1 MPDGLLSLGF
11 FINIIFIRAFFIITT
26 FIAFQQSRLL
36 PLEDPFLIRYSSK
49 WGKTYFS
56 AECLK
61 MEEKVILAVA
71 CLTVRCQLRL
81 CFIVRL
87 PAMTFLAHM
96 TFYRMT
102 KCLITFSLKNGCP
115 WAAVVAKRLRISFY
129 RCNHFTI

>member
-1 MPDGLLSLGF
+1 
-11 FINIIFIRAFFIITT
+11 
-26 FIAFQQSRLL
+26 
-36 PLEDPFLIRYSSK
+36 
-49 WGKTYFS
+49 
-56 AECLK
+56 

-102 KCLITFSLKNGCP
+102 PCLITFSLKRGCP
-115 WAAVVAKRLRISFY
+115 IFRALGSDGSETVENLILVL
-129 RCNHFTI
+129 